1 MPSWKRHLGTF
12 SMNYSNT
19 IDYDSLTLIDY
30 IDELPSSNQTKYYP
44 KKKYNEDGSYVEIP
58 LYLTRCVSPSHNDRH
73 PSMVLYEGDTRIVF
87 HCYSCGNRE
96 AINNYFHQRFIKR
109 FSAASGLDEQ
119 KAIEEINKGANH
131 DPNN

>member
-1 MPSWKRHLGTF
+1 
-12 SMNYSNT
+12 MNYSNT

-58 LYLTRCVSPSHNDRH
+58 RYFTNCVSASHNDRH
-73 PSMVLYEGDTRIVF
+73 PSMTLYEGDTRIVH
-87 HCYSCGNRE
+87 HCYSCGNRD

-109 FSAASGLDEQ
+109 FSAAANGLDEQ
-119 KAIEEINKGANH
+119 KAIEKINKEANY

>member
-1 MPSWKRHLGTF
+1 MYTPV
-12 SMNYSNT
+12 
-19 IDYDSLTLIDY
+19 DYDSLTLRDY
-30 IDELPSSNQTKYYP
+30 LDELPSSNQTKYYP
-44 KKKYNEDGSYVEIP
+44 KKKYSEDGSYVEIP
-58 LYLTRCVSPSHNDRH
+58 LYLTRCVSPAHNDRH
-73 PSMVLYEGDTRIVF
+73 PSMVLYEGDTRII
-87 HCYSCGNRE
+87 HYCYSCGNRD

>member
-1 MPSWKRHLGTF
+1 MFT
-12 SMNYSNT
+12 T

-58 LYLTRCVSPSHNDRH
+58 LYLTNCVSPPHNDRH
-73 PSMVLYEGDTRIVF
+73 PSMVLYEGDTRIVH

-119 KAIEEINKGANH
+119 KAIEKINKEANY